1 MVLVAEG
8 VHIGLVFGLL
18 PHHLLDHLLPN
29 IQVLLVSMTLN
40 QLPWVSVDLLFAH
53 FLRKKLGQILSVVII
68 LRSGLLLLLHRV
80 KLVEQSL
87 IDARVHLW
95 LHLSWTY
102 LFRHLMNSLALLPL
116 KELLNIIY
124 FLLALPYNIGL
135 YLLLLVRVRLDWLLL
150 LLLLWVHFR
159 LLLEI
164 EELGETFKLVLEV
177 HVLDETLLIHRS
189 WSVHIVLELLIDHLK
204 ASVSVWLHSL
214 ILEYID
220 LLKKL
225 VVVRAERVAAWRVV
239 LVRGAVLGLDVVVLN
254 DLLDLGSGVLEVS
267 LCAETLW
274 NDCDMI
280 IIPSSIKFILYSTNI
295 DFFLIDHN
303 HHLYNIECIR

>member
-1 MVLVAEG
+1 M
-8 VHIGLVFGLL
+8 
-18 PHHLLDHLLPN
+18 
-29 IQVLLVSMTLN
+29 
-40 QLPWVSVDLLFAH
+40 
-53 FLRKKLGQILSVVII
+53 
-68 LRSGLLLLLHRV
+68 
-80 KLVEQSL
+80 
-87 IDARVHLW
+87 
-95 LHLSWTY
+95 
-102 LFRHLMNSLALLPL
+102 
-116 KELLNIIY
+116 
-124 FLLALPYNIGL
+124 
-135 YLLLLVRVRLDWLLL
+135 RVRLDWLLL

-177 HVLDETLLIHRS
+177 YVLDETLLIHRS